1 MAIKEIVIN
10 DDRQFKVV
18 FEQAAT
24 KGVLGFKVEATDDDL
39 EACKE
44 KATDLLQF
52 ALKRSSLYVTEV
64 KI

>member
-10 DDRQFKVV
+10 DDRQFKVQ
-18 FEQAAT
+18 FEQVST

-39 EACKE
+39 DACKE
-44 KATDLLQF
+44 KATNLLQF
-52 ALKRSSLYVTEV
+52 ALKRASLYKDEV